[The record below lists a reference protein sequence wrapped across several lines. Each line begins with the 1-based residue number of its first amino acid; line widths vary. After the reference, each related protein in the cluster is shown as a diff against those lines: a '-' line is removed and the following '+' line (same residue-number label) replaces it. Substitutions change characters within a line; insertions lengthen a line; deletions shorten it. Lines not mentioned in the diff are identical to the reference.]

1 MQTNLTNIRLDED
14 VYQYIRLGHTSSRRL
29 QDIFKEPCLQEF
41 FKTHHQ
47 VKLFAQVTLLRNL
60 FSMQKTCKHDKDF
73 SSFSIT
79 PWFQFFTL
87 LHLLVAV
94 YRPFSE
100 PGQTSACEMFLRK
113 QLIVSGFQLFSKK
126 KFRHRC
132 STGLK
137 IGAWLRV

>member
-1 MQTNLTNIRLDED
+1 MKTSTNIFVLALPLQD
-14 VYQYIRLGHTSSRRL
+14 VSKTSPRRL
-29 QDIFKEPCLQEF
+29 QRALPRCLQEI

-47 VKLFAQVTLLRNL
+47 VKLFAQVTLLKNL
-60 FSMQKTCKHDKDF
+60 WPMQKICKHDKDF

-79 PWFQFFTL
+79 PWFQFFIL
-87 LHLLVAV
+87 LNFLVAA

-100 PGQTSACEMFLRK
+100 PGQTSTCEMFLRK
-113 QLIVSGFQLFSKK
+113 QLVVSGFQLLSKK